1 MYLRLTCEETKSLE
15 ENHCAYVIRDSVVYL
30 IEEKGLNYMVT
41 VFNSPIK
48 IVKNYQLEL

>member
-1 MYLRLTCEETKSLE
+1 MYLKLTCEETKSLE

-30 IEEKGLNYMVT
+30 IEEEGLKYKVT
-41 VFNSPIK
+41 MFNCPVK